1 MSLLRTGIL
10 LALAGCA
17 APDAGDSFT
26 RVSGTIATTGE
37 EAGLLFAD
45 FIDEAQHT
53 LSVAL
58 PSLQDEVITD
68 ALVQAWDR
76 GVEVEVVT
84 DIDQLEDPGSEA
96 LQEAG
101 VPLRLVDDG
110 LGFFDFSL
118 GRDVGWSSSQV
129 MMSHAF
135 AVADETQILS
145 ASTAGA
151 LGEGARVVFS
161 ATSEDLG
168 DDLLMEFNQLMGGSD
183 ATAMTA
189 YSALAKSVADSRW
202 RYPTSDG
209 GVLEMWLGPQE
220 RLTKHVIDAVYSA
233 RSSIWILTNEFAN
246 DGLATALQTKA
257 SDGFDVKVVVGPDFY
272 TTSQLQSK
280 ELKNET
286 PGVSKRKVDV
296 QTVPTIVLIDYD
308 PARNN
313 RRYTARAMV
322 LSHDLY
328 SSSRVYRAEEVIS
341 DWYIDGNLWILNDDR
356 APSGFM
362 QTLAGVFEEHFEQ
375 GGSL

>member
-1 MSLLRTGIL
+1 MSLLRTAAIV
-10 LALAGCA
+10 ALVGCA
-17 APDAGDSFT
+17 APDAEDSFT
-26 RVSGTIATTGE
+26 RVSGTVATSGA

-45 FIDEAQHT
+45 FIDEAQHS

-58 PSLQDEVITD
+58 PSLEDEVIAD
-68 ALVQAWDR
+68 ALVQALDR

-84 DIDQLEDPGSEA
+84 DIDQLADPGTET
-96 LQEAG
+96 LQAAG

-118 GRDVGWSSSQV
+118 GRDVAWSSSQV
-129 MMSHAF
+129 RMSHAF
-135 AVADETQILS
+135 AVADETEILS

-161 ATSEDLG
+161 ASSEDLG

-209 GVLEMWLGPQE
+209 SVLEMWLGPQE

-257 SDGFDVKVVVGPDFY
+257 SDGFEVKVVVGPDFK
-272 TTSQLQSK
+272 TTSLLQSK
-280 ELKNET
+280 VLQNET

-296 QTVPTIVLIDYD
+296 ATVPTIVLIDYD
-308 PARNN
+308 LARNN

-341 DWYIDGNLWILNDDR
+341 DWYIDGNLWILNDDQ